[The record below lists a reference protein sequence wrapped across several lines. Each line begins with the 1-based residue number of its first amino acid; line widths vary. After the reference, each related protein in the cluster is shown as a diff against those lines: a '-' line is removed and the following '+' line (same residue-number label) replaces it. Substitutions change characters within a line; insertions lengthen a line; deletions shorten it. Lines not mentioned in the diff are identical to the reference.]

1 MLISFFS
8 PRNATAITKSEVT
21 LGGMSL
27 NAAKLT
33 LNSKKK
39 FERTR
44 QGRCYAVTRPR
55 RQLINRNRT
64 VVHYFLFLIHLLP
77 LLLVLVSSIAFVAAA
92 QRNDKMHENN
102 GNTRRGASLVNQIS
116 TTL

>member
-39 FERTR
+39 LKE
-44 QGRCYAVTRPR
+44 Q
-55 RQLINRNRT
+55 
-64 VVHYFLFLIHLLP
+64 
-77 LLLVLVSSIAFVAAA
+77 
-92 QRNDKMHENN
+92 DKDDAM
-102 GNTRRGASLVNQIS
+102 R
-116 TTL
+116 